1 MGEGE
6 LIKTQF
12 SPLVISDLQ
21 LERKVDVDSL
31 SRYRLAIRCQQQSLG
46 WRGWYRRTQLVSF
59 FLPMSVQFDGHK
71 SPKDNNF
78 AFARA
83 VTCND
88 RTGLI
93 TVYLLLSFYFF
104 FCVCDRRLDPARIDS
119 RRTRTSFG
127 RQKRVQQ
134 RRNKLGHGQIKKA
147 SIGGVCETHRTAE
160 LTQCDAQ
167 RRMTRNYPWTW
178 IRKSLLFTF
187 EIKGRE
193 EAQQQRQV
201 RGDPVE
207 RLGDGRDAREKP
219 IN

>member
-104 FCVCDRRLDPARIDS
+104 FCVCDRRLGPTRIDS

-127 RQKRVQQ
+127 RKKKGPAKEEQAGTRANKESIDWGCVRDAPYGWIDAMRRTEENDKELSMNLNKKISPLHLWNKRARGGAAAETGQRWSSRAIRWRQ
-134 RRNKLGHGQIKKA
+134 RR
-147 SIGGVCETHRTAE
+147 
-160 LTQCDAQ
+160 
-167 RRMTRNYPWTW
+167 TR
-178 IRKSLLFTF
+178 
-187 EIKGRE
+187 
-193 EAQQQRQV
+193 EAY
-201 RGDPVE
+201 
-207 RLGDGRDAREKP
+207 
-219 IN
+219 

>member
-1 MGEGE
+1 MER
-6 LIKTQF
+6 LIPSYTT
-12 SPLVISDLQ
+12 
-21 LERKVDVDSL
+21 R
-31 SRYRLAIRCQQQSLG
+31 
-46 WRGWYRRTQLVSF
+46 F
-59 FLPMSVQFDGHK
+59 FLSTNVRTIW
-71 SPKDNNF
+71 
-78 AFARA
+78 RA
-83 VTCND
+83 QVPEGQQLCLCSGSYLQRQD
-88 RTGLI
+88 RLI

-187 EIKGRE
+187 EIKGRG